1 MGWIAIEPTG
11 GVVVN
16 TAQHAVI
23 ATFNSPGQAEQA
35 ANDLLDWE
43 KDNPDIKLGAIG
55 VITRN
60 NKGELK
66 TRSWVSEIRVK
77 APESG

>member
-1 MGWIAIEPTG
+1 M
-11 GVVVN
+11 
-16 TAQHAVI
+16 I

-66 TRSWVSEIRVK
+66 TRSWVSEY
-77 APESG
+77 G